1 MRALFTSSSR
11 RLLGAVSI
19 AVLLVGGS
27 AYSARATG
35 DVGTFFAC
43 LAQNGTLRD
52 VVLGGPAVTC
62 KPGDVPVWWNEVGP
76 TGATGA
82 TGPEGATG
90 ATGPQGDTGPQG
102 PTGATGPQGPQG
114 ATGPEGPTG
123 ATGPQGPAGTSVDT
137 SAVLGRTVT
146 VVGSGTVT
154 PGNFQIV
161 SVACPS
167 GYEAVGG
174 GVDVGN
180 VLNLVVASS
189 SPTYGGSRLL
199 FAADGQRPA
208 ATGWLGAVRNND
220 PTTTYAM
227 KVAVICAKS
236 GV

>member
-11 RLLGAVSI
+11 RLLGAISI
-19 AVLLVGGS
+19 AVLMVGAS
-27 AYSARATG
+27 AYTARATG
-35 DVGTFFAC
+35 DLGTFFAC
-43 LAQNGTLRD
+43 LSQNGTLRD
-52 VVLGGPAVTC
+52 VALDTPVATC
-62 KPGDVPVWWNEVGP
+62 RPGDIAVWWSQVGP

-90 ATGPQGDTGPQG
+90 ATGPQGPQGPQG
-102 PTGATGPQGPQG
+102 DTGPQGPQG

-137 SAVLGRTVT
+137 TTVLGRTLT
-146 VVGSGTVT
+146 VVASGSVT
-154 PGNFQIV
+154 PNNFLIV
-161 SVACPS
+161 SAACPT

-189 SPTYGGSRLL
+189 GPTYGGARLL
-199 FAADGQRPA
+199 FSADGQRPA

-220 PTTTYAM
+220 ATTTYAM

-236 GV
+236 GL